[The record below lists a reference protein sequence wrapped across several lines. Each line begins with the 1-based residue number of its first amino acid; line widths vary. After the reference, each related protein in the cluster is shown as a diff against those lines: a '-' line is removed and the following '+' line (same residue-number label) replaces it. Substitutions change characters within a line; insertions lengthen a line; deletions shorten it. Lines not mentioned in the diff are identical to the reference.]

1 MFLYESW
8 ANSSSDVNLNGYVSF
23 NFFRKFQHKK
33 ARRNSGGIAIY
44 IKEELA
50 DGIKIVKNHFDTII
64 WLKLDHLFF
73 NISEDFYICATYVWG
88 HESPVYNT
96 FNVDLFEILEN
107 DITYFSE
114 FGKIFVVGDLNSRVG
129 NKFDYIVHDIINTVY
144 DDADYCPDNTSVR
157 ASVDSSINSH
167 GVKLLDLCK
176 STCLRIAN
184 GRVGNSC
191 KQTFYS
197 NNGTSVIY
205 YLLATEYSFSS
216 IYDFTVHD
224 FTNLAITPRY
234 IFHYYVIMSRPITSH
249 SPMSSINGTMHYV
262 GNFAHKLFRCYLF
275 LIPLYKM

>member
-1 MFLYESW
+1 M
-8 ANSSSDVNLNGYVSF
+8 
-23 NFFRKFQHKK
+23 
-33 ARRNSGGIAIY
+33 
-44 IKEELA
+44 
-50 DGIKIVKNHFDTII
+50 
-64 WLKLDHLFF
+64 KLDHLFF

-129 NKFDYIVHDIINTVY
+129 NKFDYIVQDINNTVC

-197 NNGTSVIY
+197 NNGTSVID

-216 IYDFTVHD
+216 ISDFTVHD
-224 FTNLAITPRY
+224 FNEFSDHAPLHFSLLCNNVPSDYQAFTDVKYKWDDALR
-234 IFHYYVIMSRPITSH
+234 
-249 SPMSSINGTMHYV
+249 GQ
-262 GNFAHKLFRCYLF
+262 FRSQIISL
-275 LIPLYKM
+275 